1 MNILKVTVFRKVI
14 ILKEERKTEKLP
26 KKTNRTL
33 FCLLLALSL
42 SVSVFAVLWEQAQYR
57 SDKVAYHVTFCGA
70 DLSGASAEQAK
81 RIINAEVRERSRD
94 VLTLSYKEQEF
105 SYTCADLGFPLDG
118 TMLYQAAL
126 RLGREGNFWERLRF
140 RLHALGREI
149 PLEKQIAVDE
159 DKLHRVL
166 LNLRDELDTTARN
179 ARFSIEADG
188 SVAIIPSEKGSYL
201 DEEKTMERIKNALCD
216 FHSDA
221 VALIIAENS
230 EPGQTT
236 ADLEKMHINAAL
248 SSFTTYYSEGA
259 ANRAHNIALAASRL
273 NGIIVPPGGSFSFNT
288 AVGPRNYEQGFL
300 DAVIIENGKYT
311 DGLGGGVCQVST
323 TLYGA
328 ILRTELEVTARRPHS
343 LVSSYV
349 EPGQDAMV
357 SWGLSDLAFVNPYD
371 TPVLL
376 HALWGGGALTV
387 SIYGDSKEKK
397 EVSVTSEITRYIP
410 FQTETVIDK
419 DLPDGSSYIRSS
431 GKRGLEC
438 SVYRNIVQNDGM
450 VTTETVSHDIYAAQK
465 KIIVSGP

>member
-14 ILKEERKTEKLP
+14 ILKERRKTEKLP
-26 KKTNRTL
+26 KKTNRSL
-33 FCLLLALSL
+33 LCLLLALSL
-42 SVSVFAVLWEQAQYR
+42 SVSVFAVLWEEAQYH
-57 SDKVAYHVTFCGA
+57 SDKVAAHVSFCGE

-81 RIINAEVRERSRD
+81 RTINAKVKERSRD
-94 VLTLSYKEQEF
+94 ILTLNYKEQEF

-118 TMLYQAAL
+118 TMLYHEAM

-140 RLHALGREI
+140 RLHAFGREI

-159 DKLHRVL
+159 NKLNRVIL
-166 LNLRDELDTTARN
+166 FLRDELDTTAKN
-179 ARFSIEADG
+179 ARFSIEAGG

-201 DEEKTMERIKNALCD
+201 DEENTMSRIENALCD
-216 FHSDA
+216 FHSDT
-221 VALIIAENS
+221 VALMIAENS
-230 EPGQTT
+230 DPGQTT
-236 ADLEKMHINAAL
+236 EDLENMHIDAAL

-273 NGIIVPPGGSFSFNT
+273 NGIIVPPNGSFSFNAT
-288 AVGPRNYEQGFL
+288 VGPRSYEQGFL

-328 ILRTELEVTARRPHS
+328 LLRTELEVTARRPHS

-387 SIYGDSKEKK
+387 SIYGDGREKK
-397 EVSVTSEITRYIP
+397 DISVRSEIIRTIP
-410 FQTETVIDK
+410 FQTETVTDK
-419 DLPDGSSYIRSS
+419 DLPCGSTYIRSS

-438 SVYRNIVQNDGM
+438 SVYRTISQNGK
-450 VTTETVSHDIYAAQK
+450 TLKTETVSHDIYAAQK
-465 KIIVSGP
+465 KVIVSGP